1 MRIILDT
8 DKKTITVP
16 WNYSD
21 KLAEM
26 NRIIAES
33 GATDAKK
40 LDFNNYIDDIWR
52 YAMDNSDER
61 LKTAQKPVRKG
72 AKSAPAMSVSVA
84 NTVTEENK

>member
-40 LDFNNYIDDIWR
+40 LDFKNYIDDIWKF
-52 YAMDNSDER
+52 AMENSDER

-72 AKSAPAMSVSVA
+72 TKTGAAVGVNVI
-84 NTVTEENK
+84 NTVAEEKK